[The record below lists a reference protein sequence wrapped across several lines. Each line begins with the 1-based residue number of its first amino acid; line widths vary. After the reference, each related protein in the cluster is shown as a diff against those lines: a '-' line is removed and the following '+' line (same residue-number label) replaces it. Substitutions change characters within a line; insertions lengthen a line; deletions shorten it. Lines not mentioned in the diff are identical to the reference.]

1 MAYAAKLG
9 DEAIVQYLI
18 ESGANI
24 NIQDKA
30 GRNALYYAANPDI
43 AHILLLH
50 YQSTAEEAAEERGL

>member
-1 MAYAAKLG
+1 M
-9 DEAIVQYLI
+9 QYLI